1 MEKWN
6 CIIVDDEEV
15 DRLMT
20 MSFVKRFPRLNVV
33 GVFESAEEALVESH
47 TLEIDIAFLD
57 IDMPNVSGIE
67 FRKKMND
74 IPVCVFITG
83 HSEYAVESYDLETL
97 DFIVKPIKFARF
109 EQTMKRIEDF
119 METKIKAKLFEMSI
133 GGDTIFLKEGYN
145 QTKISL
151 KDVLYLEA
159 LKDYTYVVTLEK
171 KHCVWS
177 NLGVLLKKD
186 YFQSFVRI
194 HKSFAVQK
202 QYVSK
207 IFPQEVIL
215 NNKMS
220 IPIGRSFKDNLNL
233 LV

>member
-6 CIIVDDEEV
+6 CIIIDDEEV
-15 DRLMT
+15 DRLMAL
-20 MSFVKRFPRLNVV
+20 SFVKRFPVLNIV
-33 GVFESAEEALVESH
+33 GVFESAEQAL
-47 TLEIDIAFLD
+47 LEVNALDVDIAFLD
-57 IDMPNVSGIE
+57 IDMPNVNGIA
-67 FRKKMND
+67 FRKKMNE

-83 HSEYAVESYDLETL
+83 HSEYALESYDLETL
-97 DFIVKPIKFARF
+97 DFIVKPLKFTRF

-119 METKIKAKLFEMSI
+119 METKLKAKMFEMSI

-159 LKDYTYVVTLEK
+159 LKDYTYVVTSEK

-202 QYVSK
+202 QYISK
-207 IFPQEVIL
+207 IFPQEIL
-215 NNKMS
+215 LQNKTS